1 MHFQFEVFPTL
12 PTTLT
17 LIPPPGPE
25 PGPVELLRQLLEVQR
40 EQLVL
45 QRASVAAH
53 DTGSRW
59 RAFLQRWQDDFP
71 GLPAACRGALPVL
84 ERAYITII
92 HELTDQLRQQGP
104 DALDN
109 DFALSEFL
117 DRYGLRLGQLGTILS
132 LVGPLAEAAG
142 TQSES
147 P

>member
-1 MHFQFEVFPTL
+1 MHFQFEVFTNQ
-12 PTTLT
+12 PTTPT
-17 LIPPPGPE
+17 VVPAPTPE
-25 PGPVELLRQLLEVQR
+25 PGQVELLRQLLEVQR
-40 EQLVL
+40 EQLGL
-45 QRASVAAH
+45 LRTSAAAH

-71 GLPAACRGALPVL
+71 HLPAACRQALPLL
-84 ERAYITII
+84 ERAYVTMI
-92 HELTDQLRQQGP
+92 HELTEQLRQQGT

-142 TQSES
+142 TPES
-147 P
+147 